1 MLEGWDLAETLRFAG
16 AIGASSCTA
25 LGCTPG
31 IFTREQAAAFLAAHP
46 LAMRVSGRASA

>member
-1 MLEGWDLAETLRFAG
+1 MLEGWSLADTLRFAS

-31 IFTREQAAAFLAAHP
+31 IFTREQAADFLQSSSPADAG
-46 LAMRVSGRASA
+46 L